1 MRYNNELY
9 DICEKYKKNWK
20 KSLIYKFLACIN
32 IFVDEMGA

>member
-1 MRYNNELY
+1 MSCIIFVKN
-9 DICEKYKKNWK
+9 IKKFEK